1 MTGRRAVAV
10 PVSGLATVSI
20 PGPDVPDPELPVST
34 TPITTGK
41 VVFFHYTLTDAD
53 GEVIDSSE
61 GMEPMPYL
69 HGAENIVPGLERQM
83 EGRLVGDR
91 FTAVVPPEEGY
102 GEVEGP
108 GPQTIPRDAF
118 PEDAEL
124 EEGMQFAAQDE
135 EGNEMPLW
143 VVSVED
149 DVVIVDQNH
158 PLAGVTLHFQVE
170 IVDMRDATEVE
181 IAHGHPHGTHVDFGE
196 HDCEDDEEDE
206 GGEDE
211 AQA

>member
-1 MTGRRAVAV
+1 M
-10 PVSGLATVSI
+10 
-20 PGPDVPDPELPVST
+20 ST
-34 TPITTGK
+34 TPITQGK

-83 EGRLVGDR
+83 EGRTVGDR

-102 GEVEGP
+102 GEPEGP
-108 GPQTIPRDAF
+108 GPQAIPRDAF
-118 PEDAEL
+118 PEDADL
-124 EEGMQFAAQDE
+124 EEGMQFAAADE

-143 VVSVED
+143 VVSIED

-181 IAHGHPHGTHVDFGE
+181 IEHGHPHGTHVDFGE
-196 HDCEDDEEDE
+196 HDCDVDDDED
-206 GGEDE
+206 GEDGE